1 MNIKKVLLILIIGV
15 AVIASASAVSAGFLD
30 GLFGEEQHDNVIQIE
45 NITFNTTNVSS
56 FKLWN
61 GTDIY
66 GVHANGYVDEN
77 DSGYNV
83 HIINCSNIEGIS
95 FEEFIQS
102 YLTEFD
108 NSPSQT
114 INGAVI
120 YTLSADSGEHVGE
133 PRYVSYVKNKDLQT
147 LVEISSPDANET
159 AKMIL
164 SLKFK

>member
-1 MNIKKVLLILIIGV
+1 MNIKKVLLISLITLAIVASVGV
-15 AVIASASAVSAGFLD
+15 VSAGFLD
-30 GLFGEEQHDNVIQIE
+30 GLFGEQHTDNVIEIE
-45 NITFNTTNVSS
+45 NITFNATNVTS
-56 FKLWN
+56 FKLLN
-61 GTDIY
+61 GTEIS

-77 DSGYNV
+77 DTGYNV
-83 HIINCSNIEGIS
+83 HIINCSGMEGMS
-95 FEEFIQS
+95 FADFVQS

-120 YTLSADSGEHVGE
+120 YTVSADSGDNVGE
-133 PRYVSYVKNKDLQT
+133 PRYLAYVKNKDLQT